1 MVAHVISFK
10 HTVNIVKKKFEPI
23 IGIVYFLLEG
33 VFCLCGLL
41 ADCRAQ

>member
-1 MVAHVISFK
+1 MVVHVIAFN
-10 HTVNIVKKKFEPI
+10 HIVNIFKKKFELI
-23 IGIVYFLLEG
+23 IGIVYFFLEG

>member
-1 MVAHVISFK
+1 MVVHVISFN
-10 HTVNIVKKKFEPI
+10 HTVNMVKKKFEPI
-23 IGIVYFLLEG
+23 IGIVYFFLEA